1 MDGVT
6 RTLIGVTASLRDD
19 GTHFCGSEYLAALTA
34 HGALPVVLPVTED
47 KALLQDYVQALDGF
61 LFTGGGDVDPAL
73 FGQWQ
78 HPACGSITPQ
88 RDAHELALARLLL
101 ENGRKPVLGICRG
114 VQVLNVALG
123 G

>member
-19 GTHFCGSEYLAALTA
+19 GTHFCGCEYLAALTA

-47 KALLQDYVQALDGF
+47 ETLLRDYVQAMDGF
-61 LFTGGGDVDPAL
+61 LFTGGGDVDPSL

-101 ENGRKPVLGICRG
+101 ENGRKPVLGI
-114 VQVLNVALG
+114 
-123 G
+123 